1 MIFEMLLLL
10 NTLFL
15 RFTCSVVPVAC
26 VFLII
31 IIGEYYSSVWV
42 YHIFFSISLPADRHS
57 DCSQFGTV
65 VNVLLV

>member
-42 YHIFFSISLPADRHS
+42 YHIFFFQSVYQLIDIQIAHNL
-57 DCSQFGTV
+57 G
-65 VNVLLV
+65 LL